1 MCLKK
6 WAKRKDLSCSLKK
19 QKSQKNVIFN
29 NNNNLLFNK
38 NFLSIIKT
46 SSNNL
51 RQSNFNRSFHQRV
64 RSINRIGPHNCDV
77 ISVIIGLMLGDGYC
91 NVRTGEGTRIC
102 LRQGE
107 IHKEYLFHLY
117 EFFLVR
123 GYCSKLEPRRYSR
136 KLKHNDITK
145 IYYGYEFNTYT
156 FRSLNWIHKLF
167 YKNGKKIVPLN
178 IEYLI
183 TPLTLAVWISDDGG
197 WANGGVRIAT
207 NEFTLAEVSLLANIL
222 KSKFALDVTIQK
234 ISIENKYSIYIKKNS
249 LFKLK
254 EIIFPY
260 LNSSMYYKLGIKATN
275 EFK

>member
-1 MCLKK
+1 MCLKNK
-6 WAKRKDLSCSLKK
+6 IKDTSKR
-19 QKSQKNVIFN
+19 SQKNVNF
-29 NNNNLLFNK
+29 NNLLFCNTK
-38 NFLSIIKT
+38 NILNVIKT
-46 SSNNL
+46 CNSSIKELNIT
-51 RQSNFNRSFHQRV
+51 RFFHQRV

-77 ISVIIGLMLGDGYC
+77 ISVIVGLMLGDGYC

-102 LRQGE
+102 LRQGTV
-107 IHKEYLFHLY
+107 HKEYLFYLY

-123 GYCSKLEPRRYSR
+123 GYCSKLEPRQYTR
-136 KLKHNDITK
+136 KLKQNGTFSCSEK

-167 YKNGKKIVPLN
+167 YKNGKKRVPLN

-207 NEFTLAEVSLLANIL
+207 NEFTLTEVTLLANIL

-234 ISIENKYSIYIKKNS
+234 ISIENKFSIYIKKNS
-249 LFKLK
+249 VNKLK

-260 LNSSMYYKLGIKATN
+260 LHSSMYYKLGIKATSLI
-275 EFK
+275 